1 MDVLNKL
8 LNVENVEDIS
18 VEVSEIEQD
27 IYTSFIKNTNDF
39 TKSHPSLNNGVSLSK
54 DLTVS
59 QHKEKQVNES
69 IENIIPELQTYL
81 RNFNSQL
88 SDFTTELR
96 FIRHKSAELK
106 NLLENNSRKLSKI
119 SPLVNDLIIPPK
131 IIKSIIHDKITSS
144 WQDNILFIKDKEE
157 IYSKYKKERSNSES
171 NNNTQ
176 SGMIILPKDFDN
188 LCQLLEILKTII
200 LERSKKFILSRI
212 KILRSGRPIPSQRV
226 QQQMLHV
233 RQIYSFIIENNYSLA
248 LEIRQAYAYT
258 MKWYYKEYFS
268 RYIRSLTIL
277 QFKNVD
283 TQYSL
288 GNILVNSNNAN
299 GGGSFAST
307 LFGNYLGSSFTTTVT
322 NDMINEYFQI
332 LKRLTILTQEDNTVM
347 VSQIA
352 EHNNNVNYIEIGFKN
367 LNLAILDNFTVEFN
381 FMKSF
386 FQISTNVAEIHGLL
400 EQIFKPTFDEAMV
413 YTENVLITQYVYD
426 IFGVLIS
433 IRVAN
438 QLIIESRKRSIGA
451 IEDYMEDQLMS
462 LWPKFQQLIDWQA
475 ESLNSIDVSQLI
487 LKKETVYSSPNDLTI
502 SFAYFLKSLL
512 ILTTSAVP
520 DNANSSH
527 ESLSTIEGNDSTINM
542 NTDDQAVDDTS
553 EPLYNSIIRIR
564 NVFEMVMTKFSKT
577 LDSPEKFLS
586 INYMHLY
593 NMLEQ
598 QNLLL
603 LEANEIGQME
613 NDNPILKDTA
623 FHYKTLVEAFNKT

>member
-1 MDVLNKL
+1 MDILNTL
-8 LNVENVEDIS
+8 LDVENIEDVTLDTS
-18 VEVSEIEQD
+18 QDKQD
-27 IYTSFIKNTNDF
+27 IYKSFIDNTNEF
-39 TKSHPSLNNGVSLSK
+39 TKSHPSLNNGHTLTK
-54 DLTVS
+54 DLTAL
-59 QHKEKQVNES
+59 QNKETQVNES
-69 IENIIPELQTYL
+69 IENVIPELQAYL
-81 RNFNSQL
+81 KNFNSQL

-106 NLLENNSRKLSKI
+106 NLLDNNSRKLSKI

-157 IYSKYKKERSNSES
+157 IYAKYEKERSNSES
-171 NNNTQ
+171 NHDSNSSVT
-176 SGMIILPKDFDN
+176 ILPKDFDN
-188 LCQLLEILKTII
+188 LCELLEILKNII
-200 LERSKKFILSRI
+200 LERSKKFIISRI
-212 KILRSGRPIPSQRV
+212 KLLRSGRPIPSQRV

-233 RQIYSFIIENNYSLA
+233 KQIYSFIIENNYSLA

-258 MKWYYKEYFS
+258 MKWYYKEYFG

-277 QFKNVD
+277 QFKNID

-288 GNILVNSNNAN
+288 GNVLINSSNAN
-299 GGGSFAST
+299 GGGSYAST
-307 LFGNYLGSSFTTTVT
+307 LFSNYLGSNFATTVT

-352 EHNNNVNYIEIGFKN
+352 EHNNNVNFIEIGFKN
-367 LNLAILDNFTVEFN
+367 LNLGILDNFTVEFN
-381 FMKSF
+381 FMKNF
-386 FQISTNVAEIHGLL
+386 FQISDNVAEIHGLL
-400 EQIFKPTFDEAMV
+400 EQIFKPTFEKALV
-413 YTENVLITQYVYD
+413 YTENVLINQYVYD
-426 IFGVLIS
+426 IFGVLII

-438 QLIIESRKRSIGA
+438 QLIIESRKRSIAA
-451 IEDYMEDQLMS
+451 IEDYMEDQLML
-462 LWPKFQQLIDWQA
+462 LWPKFQQLIDWQV
-475 ESLNSIDVSQLI
+475 ESLNTVDVSQLI
-487 LKKETVYSSPNDLTI
+487 LKKETIYSSPNDLTI

-520 DNANSSH
+520 ENANSSR
-527 ESLSTIEGNDSTINM
+527 ESLATIEGDESVTNIDTIEQGA
-542 NTDDQAVDDTS
+542 DETS

-564 NVFEMVMTKFSKT
+564 NVFEIIITKFSKT

-586 INYMHLY
+586 VNYMHLY

-603 LEANEIGQME
+603 SEANEIGQME